1 MTGYPRRLII
11 ILLLISSGSSFAE
24 QGFWRD
30 IGPDPNLVSD
40 DVTAIQI
47 SDEISSI
54 RYFDSDEQAL
64 RSYLDQVPL
73 EQSGDD
79 SYIIRLPMPDGSLA
93 SYSIVESPIME
104 SSLAAKYP
112 EITSYIVYGID
123 DPGSAGRVDL
133 SPKGF
138 RGMIYTPRV
147 GYLSIL
153 TGNIRQPSVTS
164 RARARAI
171 LLTADFSVGRIS

>member
-1 MTGYPRRLII
+1 MTGYPTRLII

-79 SYIIRLPMPDGSLA
+79 SYTIRLPMPDGSPWPVTVL
-93 SYSIVESPIME
+93 
-104 SSLAAKYP
+104 LNL
-112 EITSYIVYGID
+112 
-123 DPGSAGRVDL
+123 RL
-133 SPKGF
+133 WN
-138 RGMIYTPRV
+138 PRWQP
-147 GYLSIL
+147 
-153 TGNIRQPSVTS
+153 NIRKSPVISFMVSMIQ
-164 RARARAI
+164 ARPVASI
-171 LLTADFSVGRIS
+171 

>member
-1 MTGYPRRLII
+1 MGNFCRISKLFHKSKITKLVMTGYPRRFII

-64 RSYLDQVPL
+64 RSYLDQVPSSN
-73 EQSGDD
+73 QAMIAIPSG
-79 SYIIRLPMPDGSLA
+79 
-93 SYSIVESPIME
+93 
-104 SSLAAKYP
+104 YP
-112 EITSYIVYGID
+112 CPTGA
-123 DPGSAGRVDL
+123 PG
-133 SPKGF
+133 
-138 RGMIYTPRV
+138 
-147 GYLSIL
+147 
-153 TGNIRQPSVTS
+153 
-164 RARARAI
+164 
-171 LLTADFSVGRIS
+171 